1 MTDAE
6 EPVRLRV
13 RRVGFAGLIS
23 AAGAVLA
30 AATVAGFLDR
40 AWWPFELFTH
50 FRVQYFLGLAFV
62 VAVAALTHRR
72 RSAVVFS
79 SFACLNLALIV
90 PLYFGAD
97 APPLGSAPTL
107 RLSLL
112 NVLASNERYSEVLAM
127 VRERD
132 PDLLLLLEQ
141 SERWFAALAPL
152 TQRYPHVVRSH
163 PRSDNFGIAL
173 YSKLPFESS
182 ELVMLADAGIP
193 SVVARVR
200 VGGEAVTLIGVHT
213 MPPVRDYRALLR
225 NRQLDAVA
233 KLAASTEGRVIV
245 LGDLNCSP
253 WSAYYRRLLADGGLR
268 DSAKGHG
275 VQLSWPAAPIELSPL
290 RIPIDHCLLG
300 PGFAVLETEVGDA
313 VGSDHFP
320 LHLTLALTDD

>member
-6 EPVRLRV
+6 EPARPRVSHLRLT
-13 RRVGFAGLIS
+13 GLIG

-50 FRVQYFLGLAFV
+50 FRVQYLLGLALV
-62 VAVAALTHRR
+62 VAVAFLTRRR

-79 SFACLNLALIV
+79 VFAGLNLALIA

-97 APPLGSAPTL
+97 APPPGSAPRL
-107 RLSLL
+107 RITLL
-112 NVLASNERYSEVLAM
+112 NVLTSNDRHEDVLAM

-132 PDLLLLLEQ
+132 PDLLFLMET
-141 SERWFAALAPL
+141 SERWLSSLSPL
-152 TQRYPHVVRSH
+152 CERYPYVVSRA
-163 PRSDNFGIAL
+163 RSDNFGIAL
-173 YSKLPFESS
+173 YSKVPFERA
-182 ELVMLADAGIP
+182 EIVTLRGADVP
-193 SVVARVR
+193 SVVARIL
-200 VGGEAVTLIGVHT
+200 VGGEAVTLIGTHPV
-213 MPPVRDYRALLR
+213 PPVLAYRARLR

-233 KLAASTEGRVIV
+233 QLAASTEGRVIV

-253 WSAYYRRLLADGGLR
+253 WSFYFRRLLEQGGLR
-268 DSAKGHG
+268 DSAKGQG
-275 VQLSWPAAPIELSPL
+275 VRLTWPTSVKLFPL